1 MLPRL
6 NTLTQKYFS
15 LILILASLAAMFIP
29 EPDPGSARW
38 LLVLLAVIIFASF
51 FRVSLGDGKLATLMP
66 QATVYVILRFLIL
79 PLAVFVLV
87 LPFSSFYAFCLA
99 FLFLMPAAVASPTY
113 VSLFDISV
121 NMPVLVLVFSSFLSI
136 ITIPLL
142 TPLLFHGQVHI
153 SSWPLLKAVLL
164 TILLPFLL
172 HLPVRKVPEISR
184 VISENLSLI
193 TSISLVI
200 MLLIAISLNRKLIL
214 ADPAGV
220 LIDFILGTVAYVLM
234 FFSGWLMGF
243 RKGIDYKISN
253 SISSGMNNIGLGISL
268 SILYL
273 KPEVSVFLIMAEFV
287 WVFILLPVR
296 LMFQKVHRT
305 ESGLKE

>member
-1 MLPRL
+1 MLSRL

-15 LILILASLAAMFIP
+15 LILILASVVAMFIP
-29 EPDPGSARW
+29 EPDPASARW

-51 FRVSLGDGKLATLMP
+51 FRVSLGDGKLASMVP
-66 QATVYVILRFLIL
+66 QATLYVILRFLIF
-79 PLAVFVLV
+79 PLAVFILV

-99 FLFLMPAAVASPTY
+99 FLCMMPAAVASPTY
-113 VSLFDISV
+113 VSLFGISV

-136 ITIPLL
+136 ITIPVL
-142 TPLLFHGQVHI
+142 TPLLYHGQVHI

-172 HLPVRKVPEISR
+172 HLPVRKVPRISR
-184 VISENLSLI
+184 TISENLSLI
-193 TSISLVI
+193 TTISLVI
-200 MLLIAISLNRKLIL
+200 MLLIAISLNKRLIL
-214 ADPAGV
+214 SDPFEV
-220 LIDFILGTVAYVLM
+220 FIDFILAALAYLM
-234 FFSGWLMGF
+234 MFLYGWFMGW
-243 RKGIDYKISN
+243 RKGNAYKISY
-253 SISSGMNNIGLGISL
+253 SVSSGMNNIGLGISL

-296 LMFQKVHRT
+296 LIFQKVH
-305 ESGLKE
+305 KENY